1 MSEPLFVEERRRA
14 ILDELRKNGR
24 VSVKTLSDAMH
35 VSTVTIRQ
43 DLRSLEENGLL
54 ERTYG
59 GAVTRSDDSVLPELS
74 FHTRHGRHRQ
84 AKQAIAR
91 RAASLVRSG
100 DTIALDC
107 STTAF
112 AVAPFLKP
120 LAKLTVLTNSL
131 VTAQS
136 FLDSPH
142 IEVIVP
148 PGRLRRDSISL
159 VGYPSNL
166 LNINL
171 NIAFLGTR
179 GVTLAEGFSDV
190 DRDEVAVKRAMVER
204 AVQSVILADVTKW
217 GQVAA
222 YTFARPDEIDRIIT
236 TRDAP
241 EELVRG
247 FRKAGIEVDLVQLE
261 GPRNS

>member
-14 ILDELRKNGR
+14 IMDELRKNGR
-24 VSVKTLSDAMH
+24 VAVKTLSEAMH

-43 DLRSLEENGLL
+43 DLRALEESGLL

-59 GAVTRSDDSVLPELS
+59 GAVTRADDSILPELS
-74 FHTRHGRHRQ
+74 FHTRDGRQRQ

-91 RAASLVRSG
+91 HAATLVRSG

-112 AVAPFLKP
+112 AMVPHLKQ

-131 VTAQS
+131 IIAQS
-136 FLDSPH
+136 FLDTPT
-142 IEVIVP
+142 IEVLLP
-148 PGRLRRDSISL
+148 AGRLRRDSISV
-159 VGYPSNL
+159 VGQPGEL
-166 LNINL
+166 MNL
-171 NIAFLGTR
+171 NLNLAFLGTR
-179 GVTLAEGFSDV
+179 GVRLAEGFSDV
-190 DRDEVAVKRAMVER
+190 DPDEVVVKRAMVQR
-204 AVQSVILADVTKW
+204 AVTSVIVADATKW

-222 YTFARPDEIDRIIT
+222 YTFARPDEIERIIT

-241 EELVRG
+241 AELVRG
-247 FRKAGIEVDLVQLE
+247 FRDAGIEVDLVQPE
-261 GPRNS
+261 GSR

>member
-24 VSVKTLSDAMH
+24 VAVKALSEAMH

-43 DLRSLEENGLL
+43 DLRALEEIGLL

-59 GAVTRSDDSVLPELS
+59 GAVRRADDGILPELS
-74 FHTRHGRHRQ
+74 FHTRHGRQRQ

-91 RAASLVRSG
+91 HAVTLVRSG

-112 AVAPFLKP
+112 AMVPYLKS

-131 VTAQS
+131 VIAQS
-136 FLDSPH
+136 FLDTPT
-142 IEVIVP
+142 IEVLLP
-148 PGRLRRDSISL
+148 AGRLRRDSISV
-159 VGYPSNL
+159 VGQPGDL
-166 LNINL
+166 MNL
-171 NIAFLGTR
+171 NLNVAFLGTR
-179 GVTLAEGFSDV
+179 GVRLNEGFSDV
-190 DRDEVAVKRAMVER
+190 DPDEVAVKRAIVHR
-204 AVQSVILADVTKW
+204 AVTSVILADVTKW

-222 YTFARPDEIDRIIT
+222 YTFAQPTEIQRIIT

-241 EELVRG
+241 TDMVRG
-247 FRKAGIEVDLVQLE
+247 FREAGVTVDLVQLD
-261 GPRNS
+261 GPRRT